1 MKHVC
6 WFLLCLLLAPA
17 ARGQS
22 CACPQSLT
30 RLSELLQRNYAGY
43 ADKLTSR
50 TDAAHQ
56 QLYNQLQ
63 TQAARATG
71 EAACVTVLAQYLRFW
86 TDDHLYLTGAA
97 TPPGA
102 APPAVYPLDKPRAQA
117 YFEANKN
124 RLHPLEG
131 FWRIDDAYQL
141 AIVRRPTKPRNTF
154 VGVVMEAKNPAW
166 KPGMIKLTLRPAG
179 GAYYD
184 LRYTAGDFSS
194 DSTQAVLQAHV
205 LDVFRYGQLQKTY
218 PAAPPT
224 ATAANYVSPF
234 PQSAV
239 DFRFPDDST
248 AVLTLQS
255 FGVAYKASVDSLL
268 TRHQAA
274 LRARPNWIIDV
285 RHNSGGGTST
295 YAGLLPYLATGPIVR
310 SGSRYR
316 LSPDN
321 VRNYEG
327 LLALP
332 LPPHVKAFFAR
343 MVAQGKAQ
351 PDTWADELGDT
362 LRFATVQPNPRR
374 VAILAN
380 RQTFSSA
387 EILLLD
393 ARQSRKVTLFGE
405 NSGGMVDYGD
415 GTRHALP
422 CGGLEVSIPVR
433 RSNYLDSV
441 RYDGAGIAPAVRI
454 PATERDWQGFVRRY
468 WHNKPAARPQYGAF
482 LVLRPLMT
490 RQIRPKPGPCLA
502 TRRT

>member
-1 MKHVC
+1 MKHAC
-6 WFLLCLLLAPA
+6 WFLLCLLLAAPA
-17 ARGQS
+17 VRGQS

-30 RLSELLQRNYAGY
+30 RLSELLKRNYAGY
-43 ADKLTSR
+43 ADKLTPR
-50 TDAAHQ
+50 TAAAHQ
-56 QLYNQLQ
+56 QLFEQLQ
-63 TQAARATG
+63 AQAARATG
-71 EAACVTVLAQYLRFW
+71 EAACVAVLKKYLRFW
-86 TDDHLYLTGAA
+86 ADDHLYLTGAA
-97 TPPGA
+97 AAPGA

-117 YFEANKN
+117 YFEANQT
-124 RLHPLEG
+124 RLHPVEG
-131 FWRIDDAYQL
+131 FWTIDDAYQL

-166 KPGMIKLTLRPAG
+166 KPGMVKLTLRPAG
-179 GAYYD
+179 GGYYD
-184 LRYTAGDFSS
+184 LRYTAGDFST
-194 DSTQAVLQAHV
+194 DSTQAVLQANV
-205 LDVFRYGQLQKTY
+205 LDVFRVGQLQKTY
-218 PAAPPT
+218 PTAPPPS
-224 ATAANYVSPF
+224 AAVRYVSPF

-239 DFRFPDDST
+239 EFRFPDDST
-248 AVLTLQS
+248 AVLMLQS
-255 FGVAYKASVDSLL
+255 FDVANKTLVDSLL
-268 TRHQAA
+268 THHQAA

-285 RHNSGGGTST
+285 RHNAGGGTST

-332 LPPHVKAFFAR
+332 LPPPVKAFFAR

-351 PDTWADELGDT
+351 PDTWAEEPGDT

-405 NSGGMVDYGD
+405 NSGGVVDYGD
-415 GTRHALP
+415 GTRHALS
-422 CGGLEVSIPVR
+422 CDGLEVSIPVR

-441 RYDGAGIAPAVRI
+441 RYDGAGIAPDVRI

-468 WHNKPAARPQYGAF
+468 CHNMPGARPRA
-482 LVLRPLMT
+482 
-490 RQIRPKPGPCLA
+490 PK
-502 TRRT
+502 R